1 MTEKRSGMQQPHPA
15 DSAIVK
21 LLLKEGI
28 APILSLPCNMLAG
41 LLREIEQHPVQ
52 HIPVCREEEG
62 VGIAAGAA
70 LAGKKPLL
78 LMQNSGLGNTINA
91 LMSLTRLYKLP
102 LFLLMSHRGSPG
114 EKISAQIPMGEAA
127 PLLLETLDI
136 NYIYIRSSSDFPRLA
151 SRIKETYKKSLI
163 SAAFLSRRLWDET
176 K

>member
-1 MTEKRSGMQQPHPA
+1 MMGKRSGIQHPHPA

-127 PLLLETLDI
+127 PHLLEILDI
-136 NYIYIRSSSDFPRLA
+136 NYIYISSSRDFPRLA
-151 SRIKETYKKSLI
+151 SCIKETYKKSQI
-163 SAAFLSRRLWDET
+163 NAAFLSRGLWDET

>member
-1 MTEKRSGMQQPHPA
+1 MMGKRSGMQLTHSA

-136 NYIYIRSSSDFPRLA
+136 KYIYIRSSRDFPRLA
-151 SRIKETYKKSLI
+151 SHIKETYKKSQI
-163 SAAFLSRRLWDET
+163 NAAFLSRGLWDET

>member
-1 MTEKRSGMQQPHPA
+1 MMGKRSGMQQPHPA

-136 NYIYIRSSSDFPRLA
+136 NYIYIRSSRDFPRLA
-151 SRIKETYKKSLI
+151 SRMKETYKKSQI
-163 SAAFLSRRLWDET
+163 NAAFLSRGLWDE
-176 K
+176 KK